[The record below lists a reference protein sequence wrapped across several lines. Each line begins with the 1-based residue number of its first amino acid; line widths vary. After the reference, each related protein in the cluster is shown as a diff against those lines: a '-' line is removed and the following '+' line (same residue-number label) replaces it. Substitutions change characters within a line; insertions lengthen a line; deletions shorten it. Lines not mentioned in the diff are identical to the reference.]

1 MRNHLF
7 TIYIFF
13 ICLSW
18 PDRSAKA
25 QTTIS
30 GIIINDFGETVIGAN
45 VLIQDSYDG
54 TSTDLEGKYSFTTT
68 ETGTK
73 NLVVTYLGF
82 KDHITEIELNGA
94 TLNLDIKLKPS
105 AGLLKEV
112 IITAGAFEASDEKKG
127 VVLSSL
133 DIVTTAGASADIAGA
148 LNTLPGTQRVG
159 ETGQLFVR
167 GGAAYETK
175 TFIDG
180 MRVQNPYNSTVPD
193 IPSRNRFSPFLFKGT
208 LFSTGGYSAEYGQA
222 LSSALILNSIDIA
235 PESTTGVSLM
245 SIGGGL
251 SHTHA
256 TENTS
261 IAVSANYMNLGPYIN
276 LVPQNRDW
284 DDPVQGLS
292 GQLIFRHKTTETGI
306 FKLHTD
312 VNRNW
317 MKFSYADYENA
328 GKQVGLS
335 LENKN
340 IYINSTYSD
349 LLNEKWSYRVGAS
362 YADNRDDIEQ
372 TFALNTVEKTMQGKV
387 ALTNFTNDKVTVKFG
402 AELIENQYD
411 ENYSD
416 NVSEYISD
424 LDESYLASFVESDI
438 YFNRKLAMK
447 VGLRFER
454 SKLLDA
460 YNVAPRISLAYKTG
474 KGAQVSIAYGKFYQT
489 PENEFLRF
497 DTGLDFES
505 ADHYIINYQ
514 KIINKRVFR
523 IEGYYKTYDG
533 LVKFNSER
541 PWELDNQGD
550 GYARGV
556 DLFFRDRK
564 SIKFGD
570 YWISYSYLDTEREY
584 RDFPS
589 PAAPFFASAH
599 NGSVVYKHWVPKIT
613 TSFGLTYSAASGR
626 PYNDPNIDAFQS
638 ERTRPY
644 QDLSFSASYLT
655 NVMRNFTIFYV
666 SISNIPGFKQ
676 SFGFRYAAN
685 PDTNGDFPSFEVTP
699 DATRFFFVGVF
710 MNIGQ
715 KFEAREQDGPE

>member
-1 MRNHLF
+1 MKVQIFSFLIILF
-7 TIYIFF
+7 S
-13 ICLSW
+13 L
-18 PDRSAKA
+18 SAKS
-25 QTTIS
+25 QTTIK
-30 GIIINDFGETVIGAN
+30 GTVIDDLGDTVIGAN
-45 VLIQDSYDG
+45 VLIEDSYDG
-54 TSTDLEGKYSFTTT
+54 TSTEVDGTFSF
-68 ETGTK
+68 ETSELGSK
-73 NLVVTYLGF
+73 NLIVTYLGF
-82 KDHITEIELNGA
+82 KDFITEIELDGTA
-94 TLNLDIKLKPS
+94 LTIDVKLKPS
-105 AGLLKEV
+105 AALLKEV
-112 IITAGAFEASDEKKG
+112 IITAGSFEASDEKKG

-222 LSSALILNSIDIA
+222 LSSALILNSVDVA
-235 PESTTGVSLM
+235 PESTTGISLM

-256 TENTS
+256 TEKTS
-261 IAVSANYMNLGPYIN
+261 IALSANYMNLGPYVN

-284 DDPVQGLS
+284 EDPVQALS

-312 VNRNW
+312 VSRSW
-317 MKFSYADYENA
+317 MKFSYADYENV
-328 GKQVGLS
+328 GEQVGLS

-340 IYINSTYSD
+340 IYVNTTYSD
-349 LLNEKWSYRVGAS
+349 LLNDKWSYRLGAS
-362 YADNRDDIEQ
+362 YADNNDDIDQ
-372 TFALNTVEKTMQGKV
+372 TFSLSSAEKTMQGKFT
-387 ALTNFTNDKVTVKFG
+387 LTNFVSDNVTIKVG
-402 AELIENQYD
+402 AELINNKYD
-411 ENYSD
+411 ENYKDPSQ
-416 NVSEYISD
+416 EFISK
-424 LDESYLASFVESDI
+424 LDENYMAGFLESDI
-438 YFNRKLAMK
+438 YFNRKIAMK
-447 VGLRFER
+447 VGLRLER
-454 SKLLDA
+454 SNLLDE
-460 YNVAPRISLAYKTG
+460 YNLAPRLSLAYKTG
-474 KGAQVSIAYGKFYQT
+474 EGAQMSIAYGRFYQT
-489 PENEFLRF
+489 PENEFLRY
-497 DTGLDFES
+497 DTGLEFES

-523 IEGYYKTYDG
+523 IEGYYKNYDS
-533 LVKFNSER
+533 LVKFNPER
-541 PWELDNQGD
+541 PWELNNQGD

-564 SIKFGD
+564 TVKYGD
-570 YWISYSYLDTEREY
+570 YWISYSFLDTERDY

-613 TSFGLTYSAASGR
+613 TSLGITYSFASGR
-626 PYNDPNIDAFQS
+626 PYNDPNLDTFQS
-638 ERTRPY
+638 EKTRAY
-644 QDLSFSASYLT
+644 QDLSISASYLT
-655 NVMRNFTIFYV
+655 NVLRNFTIFYI
-666 SISNIPGFKQ
+666 SISNVPGFKQ
-676 SFGFRYAAN
+676 SFGFRYAPSPDAN
-685 PDTNGDFPSFEVTP
+685 GNFPSFEVKP
-699 DATRFFFVGVF
+699 DASRFFFIGVF

-715 KFEAREQDGPE
+715 KFERREQTKPE

>member
-1 MRNHLF
+1 MKIYLF
-7 TIYIFF
+7 TLFSIFL
-13 ICLSW
+13 CLSW
-18 PDRSAKA
+18 PNRSAKA
-25 QTTIS
+25 QTTIT
-30 GIIINDFGETVIGAN
+30 GTVIDDLGETVIGAN

-54 TSTDLEGKYSFTTT
+54 TSTDIDGKFSFSTM

-73 NLVVTYLGF
+73 NLIVTYLGF
-82 KDHITEIELNGA
+82 KDFTTEIL
-94 TLNLDIKLKPS
+94 LDGSPLTINIKLKPS
-105 AGLLKEV
+105 AALLKEV

-256 TENTS
+256 TERTS
-261 IAVSANYMNLGPYIN
+261 IAVSGNYMNLGPYVN

-284 DDPVQGLS
+284 EDPVQALS
-292 GQLIFRHKTTETGI
+292 GQIIFRHKTSETGI
-306 FKLHTD
+306 FKLHAD
-312 VNRNW
+312 LGKSW
-317 MKFSYADYENA
+317 MKFSYADYENV
-328 GKQVGLS
+328 GEQVGLS

-340 IYINSTYSD
+340 LYINSTYSD
-349 LLNEKWSYRVGAS
+349 LLNDKWSYRIGAS

-372 TFALNTVEKTMQGKV
+372 TFALKTAEKTMQGKF
-387 ALTNFTNDKVTVKFG
+387 AFTNFINDKVTLKFG
-402 AELIENQYD
+402 AELIDNKYD
-411 ENYSD
+411 ENYND
-416 NVSEYISD
+416 NIGEYISD
-424 LDESYLASFVESDI
+424 LDESYLAGFVESDI
-438 YFNRKLAMK
+438 YFSRKLAMK
-447 VGLRFER
+447 AGLRYER
-454 SKLLDA
+454 SSLLDA
-460 YNVAPRISLAYKTG
+460 YNVAPRLSLAYKTG
-474 KGAQVSIAYGKFYQT
+474 EGAQMSIAYGKFYQT

-497 DTGLDFES
+497 NTGLDFES
-505 ADHYIINYQ
+505 ADHYILNYQ
-514 KIINKRVFR
+514 KIKNKRVFR

-533 LVKFNSER
+533 LVKFNPER
-541 PWELDNQGD
+541 PWELNNQGD

-570 YWISYSYLDTEREY
+570 YWISYSYLDTERDY

-613 TSFGLTYSAASGR
+613 TSFGLTYSVASGR
-626 PYNDPNIDAFQS
+626 PYDDPNIDAFQTK
-638 ERTRPY
+638 RTRPY

-655 NVMRNFTIFYV
+655 NIMRNFTIFYV
-666 SISNIPGFKQ
+666 SISNVPGFKQ
-676 SFGFRYAAN
+676 SFGFRYAPS
-685 PDTNGDFPSFEVTP
+685 PDTNGNFPSFEVTP

-715 KFEAREQDGPE
+715 KFEVQNQDGPE